1 MHIKKISIK
10 NIQKNYLKIN
20 ENLISVNGWIKSI
33 RNGKENSFL
42 VLNDGTCFESLQI
55 FFSSQFK
62 QKELLKTLNFGS
74 SVEIEGI
81 LKLTPERSQKF
92 ELKAE
97 KINNFNLTSEEYP
110 LQKKNLPISF
120 IREYP
125 QFRSRT
131 NYFLAMFK
139 LRSEVSKSINN
150 YFSQNNFWYINTPII
165 TGNDAEGGGESFSI
179 ENKKEDDQLFFSK
192 KASLTVSGQLHAEAL
207 AQGLGRVYNF
217 SPCFRAE
224 KSNTTRHLS
233 EFWMIEAEASFL
245 DLKQIINIAEKLIKY
260 VISEV
265 LKNNKSE
272 IKYFEEYNGKVI
284 YSELET
290 ILKKKFPRVSYKK
303 SIEILKEKNQEDQNF
318 FEFNEI
324 FWGMDLNSEH
334 EKYLC
339 EYFNSPIFVIN
350 YPIELKAFYMKENK
364 DKKTVS
370 CMDLLFPK
378 IGEMI
383 GGSAREESYQ
393 TLKLKA
399 DKLGLE
405 NENLNWYLEL
415 RKNGYAPSAGFGLG
429 LERLLMFLSKS
440 ENIKDTIAFPRF
452 SNSLNF

>member
-1 MHIKKISIK
+1 MHIKKINIK
-10 NIQKNYLKIN
+10 SIQKNHLKFN

-33 RNGKENSFL
+33 RNGKENSFV
-42 VLNDGTCFESLQI
+42 VLNDGSCFESLQV
-55 FFSSQFK
+55 FFSSEFK

-74 SVEIEGI
+74 SIEIEGI
-81 LKLTPERSQKF
+81 LKSTPERNQKF

-97 KINNFNLTSEEYP
+97 KINNFNPTSEEYP
-110 LQKKNLPISF
+110 IQKKNLPISF

-139 LRSEVSKSINN
+139 LRSEVSKLINN

-165 TGNDAEGGGESFSI
+165 TSNDAEGGGESFSI
-179 ENKKEDDQLFFSK
+179 ENQKENEQFFSK
-192 KASLTVSGQLHAEAL
+192 KANLTVSGQLHAESL
-207 AQGLGRVYNF
+207 AQGLGKVYNF

-233 EFWMIEAEASFL
+233 EFWMIEAEASFF
-245 DLKQIINIAEKLIKY
+245 DLKQIIDTAEKLIKY
-260 VISEV
+260 VISGV
-265 LKNNKSE
+265 LKNSKSE
-272 IKYFEEYNGKVI
+272 ITYFQEYSGKTI
-284 YSELET
+284 ESELES
-290 ILKKKFPRVSYKK
+290 ILKKKFPRVTYKK
-303 SIEILKEKNQEDQNF
+303 SIEILKEKNQKDPNF

-339 EYFNSPIFVIN
+339 EHFDSPIFVIN
-350 YPIELKAFYMKENK
+350 YPIELKAFYMKENS

-378 IGEMI
+378 VGEMI
-383 GGSAREESYQ
+383 GGSAREEKYEI
-393 TLKLKA
+393 LKLKSE
-399 DKLGLE
+399 KLGLE

-440 ENIKDTIAFPRF
+440 DNIKDTIAFPRF
-452 SNSLNF
+452 PNSLNF